1 MRKIFVLIILML
13 LFFTAKSQISD
24 MWSFGS
30 DLKRTFNLGGE
41 LGLSIGT
48 NTSIMVSARG
58 SYNFNNFI
66 ALGVNP
72 FYWFLQSN
80 YYYPATSIHM
90 TGMRVFLDL
99 SIFKMLYLH
108 CEFEELLYKA
118 PSLDYPYNKIW
129 YTSENLLIGPGIR
142 QLISTNF
149 YTYLEVL
156 WNLNDNM
163 NSIYNSPIIRAG
175 VIYVFPQT
183 LKKQKSDLEE

>member
-1 MRKIFVLIILML
+1 ML

-41 LGLSIGT
+41 LGLTIGT

-66 ALGVNP
+66 ALGLNP
-72 FYWFLQSN
+72 FYWFIQSN

-90 TGMRVFLDL
+90 TGMRVFLDF

-108 CEFEELLYKA
+108 CEFEEMLYKA
-118 PSLDYPYNKIW
+118 PALDYPYNKIW

-142 QLISTNF
+142 QPISTNF
-149 YTYLEVL
+149 YAYLEVL
-156 WNLNDNM
+156 WNLNENM
-163 NSIYNSPIIRAG
+163 NSIYSSPVIRAG
-175 VIYVFPQT
+175 AIYVFPQT
-183 LKKQKSDLEE
+183 LKRKKSDLEE

>member
-90 TGMRVFLDL
+90 TGMRVFLDF

-142 QLISTNF
+142 QLISNNF
-149 YTYLEVL
+149 YAYLEVL

-163 NSIYNSPIIRAG
+163 NSIYSSPIIRAG
-175 VIYVFPQT
+175 AIYVFPQT